1 MLPGLARQRDLAVPA
16 VAEGALDEDGKFDAR
31 TGDTVAYLAETL
43 AEDGDEIAGGST
55 LGVEAEPGEVA
66 VDADVAV
73 LAENLR
79 NGEVLVARED
89 GDDVVEV
96 RFHGTLVV
104 DAEEMSDG
112 TSSPRAYKGTEWTTP
127 VSECPF
133 SEAFMARSGLYSR
146 R

>member
-1 MLPGLARQRDLAVPA
+1 MFINDKGFRNYMKTFVDLFWKFLVTIREFLGEFFLTKPVIENSCWKPIKVGLAL
-16 VAEGALDEDGKFDAR
+16 
-31 TGDTVAYLAETL
+31 
-43 AEDGDEIAGGST
+43 
-55 LGVEAEPGEVA
+55 
-66 VDADVAV
+66 

-127 VSECPF
+127 ASEYPF